1 MEIES
6 QASKDP
12 ICLYSLCFLPFFIEE
27 KTKWSSFADNIQSS
41 YASKRQNISN
51 SLKRGKSLTY

>member
-1 MEIES
+1 MKIES

-12 ICLYSLCFLPFFIEE
+12 IYLYSLCFLPFLLRRELKGLF
-27 KTKWSSFADNIQSS
+27 FADNIQLS